1 MTGRLEMRE
10 GVSVCRVLA
19 TSDMTAGKADAQLI
33 PCRALC
39 EALLA
44 AVGARLHIL
53 NRVEMLAA
61 IVHVG
66 DCQAPCRAPRTG
78 RCFCM
83 FIPVI
88 R

>member
-1 MTGRLEMRE
+1 MAGRVEMRE
-10 GVSVCRVLA
+10 GVSMCRVLA
-19 TSDMTAGKADAQLI
+19 TPHMTACKANAKFI
-33 PCRALC
+33 PCRALRQ
-39 EALLA
+39 AFLA
-44 AVGARLHIL
+44 AIGAGLHIL

-61 IVHVG
+61 LIHVG
-66 DCQAPCRAPRTG
+66 NCQAPCRAPRTG